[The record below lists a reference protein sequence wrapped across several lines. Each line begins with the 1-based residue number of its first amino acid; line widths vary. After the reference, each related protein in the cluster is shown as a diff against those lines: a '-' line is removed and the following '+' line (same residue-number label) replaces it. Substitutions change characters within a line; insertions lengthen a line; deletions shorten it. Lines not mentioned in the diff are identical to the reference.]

1 MNELVVFDH
10 VSQSYGAR
18 PVLQDI
24 SFKIERGSILGL
36 LGPNGTG
43 KTTMIKIIA
52 GLIRDYQGKVFID
65 GHSPDAHTKSVVSYL
80 PEKTYLHSWMKA
92 GDAIAMFADFY
103 ADFDRRKSDEMMTRF
118 SLDLNMPVKNMS
130 KGMQEKLQ
138 LILVMSRNAKLYLLD
153 EPLGGIDPASRSMIL
168 DIILENYSE
177 DASLLIS
184 THLIYDVERIF
195 DSIVMMGYEGIIMS
209 DTVDNI
215 RQQHGKSIDDI
226 FREVFRC

>member
-18 PVLQDI
+18 PVLQDV
-24 SFKIERGSILGL
+24 SFGVEPGRIVGL

-43 KTTMIKIIA
+43 KTTIIKIMA
-52 GLIRDYQGKVFID
+52 GLILDYQGRVSID
-65 GHSPDAHTKSVVSYL
+65 GHSPGAYTKGIVSYL

-103 ADFDRRKSDEMMTRF
+103 ADFDRRKSDEMMRRF
-118 SLDLNMPVKNMS
+118 SLDPAIPVKNMS

-138 LILVMSRNAKLYLLD
+138 LVLVMSRNAKLYLLD
-153 EPLGGIDPASRSMIL
+153 EPLGGVDPASRSMIL
-168 DIILENYSE
+168 DTILQNYSE
-177 DASLLIS
+177 DASLLLS

-195 DSIVMMGYEGIIMS
+195 DSIVMLGYEGIIMN
-209 DTVDNI
+209 DTVDNL
-215 RQQHGKSIDDI
+215 REKSGKSIDDI